1 MITHHLEDAL
11 TYGNRLIVL
20 HHGQVTYDVSGA
32 EKQALT
38 TERLYEFFKEIE

>member
-20 HHGQVTYDVSGA
+20 KDGQIAADFKGEEKKQLDVD
-32 EKQALT
+32 K
-38 TERLYEFFKEIE
+38 LYEYFED

>member
-20 HHGQVTYDVSGA
+20 HRGQVTFDVAGA
-32 EKQALT
+32 EKDALT
-38 TERLYEFFKEIE
+38 TEKLYSFFAEIE